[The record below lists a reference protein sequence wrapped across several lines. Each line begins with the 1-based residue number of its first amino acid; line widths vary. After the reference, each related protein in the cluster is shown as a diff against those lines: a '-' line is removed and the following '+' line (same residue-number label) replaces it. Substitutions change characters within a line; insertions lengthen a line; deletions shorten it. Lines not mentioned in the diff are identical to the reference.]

1 MRSFRFERNP
11 KSMFMKRTLTF
22 FFLTVFA
29 VQLSAQSG
37 MNNLGFESWNQGAPV
52 GFLGTASVSE
62 NTSNPPEGGSAITIE
77 TTEVPDQSGNIVDT
91 VGQIF
96 LGSGNP
102 TSTVGEAISYC
113 PDSVTGYVKY
123 DFSGDASEDTATIQA
138 QVFSNGSPVAGAG
151 IQFGG
156 TQGSWASFTLPFQPA
171 DCGGNTPDTIDIIMA
186 SESVGLFVNT
196 DYGTKTPG
204 GVLEVDGLQIWNDG
218 EAVGLED
225 LTQSDVD
232 YGVHPNPA
240 SQTARFEFGQEADR
254 IRVFDMTGRN
264 VRTLDVGQK
273 NGEKRMKVGDLKSG
287 LYLYRIENEE
297 GQELHSDKL
306 QVGN

>member
-1 MRSFRFERNP
+1 MRSYSFGRNP
-11 KSMFMKRTLTF
+11 KPIFMKRTLTF
-22 FFLTVFA
+22 FFLTFFA

-62 NTSNPPEGGSAITIE
+62 NTSNPPEGGSALTIE
-77 TTEVPDQSGNIVDT
+77 TVATQDQNGNIVDT

-96 LGSGNP
+96 MGSGNP
-102 TSTVGEAISYC
+102 TNTVGEAISYC
-113 PDSVTGYVKY
+113 PDSITGYVKY
-123 DFSGDASEDTATIQA
+123 DLPREDTATFQA
-138 QVFSNGSPVAGAG
+138 QVYSNGTPAAGAA
-151 IQFGG
+151 IQVDG
-156 TQGSWASFTLPFQPA
+156 TQGSWAPFTIPFQPA

-186 SESVGLFVNT
+186 PESVGLFVNT

-204 GVLEVDGLQIWNDG
+204 GVLEVDGIQIWNDG
-218 EAVGLED
+218 TVQSLED
-225 LTQSDVD
+225 LANDGVD

-254 IRVFDMTGRN
+254 IQIFDMTGRN

-273 NGEKRMKVGDLKSG
+273 NGEKRMQVGDLKSG

-306 QVGN
+306 QVSN